1 MHSTERTAFASGY
14 SALVA
19 AVWSDPGRERL
30 LAQDPRVLLAE
41 HGIRVPVGTA
51 VVVVR
56 DRPAVSE
63 VMAAQIRSWEE
74 AAVSG
79 RLTLFVPH
87 PDPLDAR
94 DLAEEELDALVAGV
108 GTPGFPG
115 FPGIG

>member
-14 SALVA
+14 SAVLA
-19 AVWSDPGRERL
+19 AVWSDPGQERL
-30 LAQDPRVLLAE
+30 LTRDPRLLLAE
-41 HGIRVPVGTA
+41 HGIHVPAGTA

-87 PDPLDAR
+87 PDRLEAR
-94 DLAEEELDALVAGV
+94 DLAEEELDALVAGA
-108 GTPGFPG
+108 GIPEIPGMSS
-115 FPGIG
+115 